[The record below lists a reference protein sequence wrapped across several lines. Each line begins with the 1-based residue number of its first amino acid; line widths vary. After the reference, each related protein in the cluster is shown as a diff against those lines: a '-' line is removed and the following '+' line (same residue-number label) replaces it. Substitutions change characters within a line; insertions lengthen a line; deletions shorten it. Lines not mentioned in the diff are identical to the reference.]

1 MTRLFKVSLSVVALL
16 LVALMVFTGCGK
28 ANEALTTAEEAKK
41 AVVDATA
48 ELEAALKN
56 KADAK
61 ELSDKVAQLTAAIQA
76 AETVATDGDAA
87 LNTAIETAKTT
98 ITANVDALLKAHKV
112 DVAGLIAG
120 KADKETVYADIKTL
134 KDMVANIE
142 AATLAKISLE
152 DYVNWNTV
160 IVAYLYEIDTI
171 RGAIEVYADLYEDD
185 WAEIDKAFK
194 LAEVSLYRSFGTN
207 EDTSMADQ
215 IFQTLR
221 DTLAKYPN
229 PVDALYY
236 GENGVL
242 AYIAAD
248 DKSAA
253 KAQDLYKDILK
264 VYNDSNDGAGN
275 GKELI
280 KSYYVI
286 NEDNELESVNLLE
299 TSLGLWKTEIQKDV
313 NALAAIFPV
322 YSDSAWFGE
331 GKTDAENLAATRA
344 QLKAFTAGVAGTT
357 VADFTATE
365 LSGFVK
371 NENIVAALDND
382 TTGAVKTATDAAALA
397 YAGDIALTH
406 ACVDAIDAW
415 NTACN
420 NWIGTF
426 LTANK
431 PAVLEGENAER
442 YAAVEALIKDT
453 KTALDAKK
461 AALVTAATPYVTDA
475 QGFINAITKFYVS
488 ADDKTVDPTKVT
500 LKDGQAIADAWTA
513 AKAWADKYQVTDLD
527 LLFLNPDL
535 DYVSVADK
543 QPAAAISDILSL
555 QDTYNTK
562 FTAAIAA
569 WEALDHETLAKYIAG
584 TETFTIYDT
593 KINAAVKWY
602 TDNGLV
608 VDGEYQNGCT
618 IAKLADATE
627 AYYEDLADLA
637 ATLKG
642 LVDAK
647 KIKATELNNALNAL
661 STITLSRKSEIQA
674 AKDLYTAYTADGA
687 SKYLEG
693 NAANAGLGIAI
704 DDYAGKISAAET
716 KITAIE
722 GKKTIMDNAL
732 AAFAEDANK
741 PATAYPYFGGTAV
754 AQNAYTTLKSNL
766 ATAIANFKAENQN
779 NEETYTTAANAKVA
793 EADLLI
799 KLDDAL
805 DAEKVVKNNTT
816 KLNALPSYFN
826 ADISKATFAANA
838 TTLDNAIKAYKGTA
852 GSVAA
857 NVAAAEATYAAAQI
871 VLAKENIYEDYL
883 EIYDNAIASVAG
895 VSDANKKATAEANL
909 AELLNNH
916 KAQINAYNM
925 TAEGIN
931 ETVATDLNNYLL
943 IVKGEVSQAGATYV
957 PSTMI

>member
-152 DYVNWNTV
+152 DYVSWNTL
-160 IVAYLYEIDTI
+160 IVAYLDEIETI
-171 RGAIEVYADLYEDD
+171 RGTIDDYATLYEDDD
-185 WAEIDKAFK
+185 WAEIQKAFR

-229 PVDALYY
+229 PVDTVYY
-236 GENGVL
+236 GDGGIVKYMASEE
-242 AYIAAD
+242 
-248 DKSAA
+248 KSAE
-253 KAQDLYKDILK
+253 KAQTLYNTVKAAHTANATL
-264 VYNDSNDGAGN
+264 V
-275 GKELI
+275 E
-280 KSYYVI
+280 SYYVI
-286 NEDNELESVNLLE
+286 NEDNKLESVNLLE

-322 YSDSAWFGE
+322 YSDSEWFGE
-331 GKTDAENLAATRA
+331 NKTDAENLAATRT
-344 QLKAFTAGVAGTT
+344 QLTAFTAGVAGTT
-357 VADFTATE
+357 VADFTETE

-371 NENIVAALDND
+371 NEGIVAALDNA
-382 TTGAVKTATDAAALA
+382 TTGAVKTATDAANLA
-397 YAGDIALTH
+397 YTGDIALTH

-426 LTANK
+426 LTDNK

-442 YAAVEALIKDT
+442 YAAVEALIKET

-461 AALVTAATPYVTDA
+461 AALVEAATPYVTDA

-488 ADDKTVDPTKVT
+488 TDDKTVDPTKVT

-527 LLFLNPDL
+527 LRFLNPDL
-535 DYVSVADK
+535 DYVSAADK

-555 QDTYNTK
+555 QDKYNNNTE

-569 WEALDHETLAKYIAG
+569 WDALDHETLAKYIDG

-593 KINAAVKWY
+593 KINDAVKWY

-618 IAKLADATE
+618 IADLADATE

-647 KIKATELNNALNAL
+647 KIKATELNKALDDL

-687 SKYLEG
+687 SKYEEG
-693 NAANAGLGIAI
+693 NSANAGLGIAI
-704 DDYAGKISAAET
+704 DDYAGKTGAAAD
-716 KITAIE
+716 KIELIE
-722 GKKTIMDNAL
+722 GKKTAMDVAL
-732 AAFAEDANK
+732 AAFAVPANK
-741 PATAYPYFGGTAV
+741 PAAAYPYFGGTAV
-754 AQNAYTTLKSNL
+754 AQDTYTTLKSEL
-766 ATAIANFKAENQN
+766 FTAIEDFKEENQGL
-779 NEETYTTAANAKVA
+779 EETYTTDANAKVA

-805 DAEKVVKNNTT
+805 DAEVAVKNNTA

-826 ADISKATFAANA
+826 AQISKTDFSTAA
-838 TTLDNAIKAYKGTA
+838 TTLNNAIDAYKNTA
-852 GSVAA
+852 GYVAA
-857 NVAAAEATYAAAQI
+857 NVAAAEETFAAAQI
-871 VLAKENIYEDYL
+871 VLKKEKIYEDYF
-883 EIYDNAIASVAG
+883 EIYENAIASVAS

-909 AELLNNH
+909 AELLDNH
-916 KAQINAYNM
+916 KAQINAYDM
-925 TAEGIN
+925 TAEGIDA
-931 ETVATDLNNYLL
+931 TVASDLNGYLL
-943 IVKGEVSQAGATYV
+943 LVKGEVSQAGATYV
-957 PSTMI
+957 EA